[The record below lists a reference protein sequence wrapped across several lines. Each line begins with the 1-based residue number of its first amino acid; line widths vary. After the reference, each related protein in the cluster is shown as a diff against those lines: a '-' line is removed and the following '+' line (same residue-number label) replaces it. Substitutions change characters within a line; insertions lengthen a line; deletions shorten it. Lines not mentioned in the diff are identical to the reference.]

1 MRFARIVFTAA
12 GVGGFFVALV
22 AGAAMFL
29 AGGEDARSGMWAHE
43 TPQAFLGF
51 DNNEY
56 PGDAALAELRRTF
69 AFAGYWLNPP
79 PGAKQNTWAG
89 KRETMLKN
97 RFGFLVL
104 FNGRTERQLEP
115 PANAAAL
122 GEGDAASAV
131 ESARREGFAG
141 NTVIFLDQEEGG
153 RMTAAQ
159 MAYISTW
166 VERVSGANFRAGI
179 YCSGMPAMEAKGES
193 VITADD
199 IRQHL
204 GSTPVSFFVYNDA
217 CPPSPGCVYRATP
230 PVPSASGVAYADV
243 WQFAQSPRRRNFTR
257 ACSATYHADGN
268 CYPPHEEGAGFILI
282 DLDSAR
288 SSDPS
293 SGGMAH

>member
-56 PGDAALAELRRTF
+56 PGDAAMAELRRTF

-97 RFGFLVL
+97 GFGFLVL
-104 FNGRTERQLEP
+104 F
-115 PANAAAL
+115 
-122 GEGDAASAV
+122 
-131 ESARREGFAG
+131 
-141 NTVIFLDQEEGG
+141 
-153 RMTAAQ
+153 
-159 MAYISTW
+159 
-166 VERVSGANFRAGI
+166 
-179 YCSGMPAMEAKGES
+179 AMEAKGES